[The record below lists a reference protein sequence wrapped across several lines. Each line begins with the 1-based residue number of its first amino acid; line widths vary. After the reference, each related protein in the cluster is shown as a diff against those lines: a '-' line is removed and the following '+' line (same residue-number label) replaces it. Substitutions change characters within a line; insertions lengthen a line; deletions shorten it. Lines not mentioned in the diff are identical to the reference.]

1 METPFLKLPKPLLCS
16 PYRKY
21 LSIESILLYAILADR
36 QELSIKNSLCKDG
49 KPYVYM
55 TIEQTMDIIGCSKPT
70 AVNLFKQLEKAQL
83 IHRQKRKNS
92 ASMIF
97 VQEVK
102 NLNVQEIYH
111 ESTVSQPV
119 PVKEF
124 NPEGKNFELGAV
136 KKFDTIKTDFIET
149 ENNQT
154 EISMC
159 DSVTK
164 KVCDIFNRHK
174 KAANSK
180 GRTRPGKYP
189 NAVIKDILNY
199 GYTPDEV
206 YDAAQ
211 RFDDWYKL
219 SDHFSRLAR
228 SRTR

>member
-21 LSIESILLYAILADR
+21 LSIEAILLYAILADR

-83 IHRQKRKNS
+83 IRRQKRKNS

-124 NPEGKNFELGAV
+124 YPEGKNFELGAV
-136 KKFDTIKTDFIET
+136 KKFDSIKTDISET
-149 ENNQT
+149 KTNDT
-154 EISMC
+154 DIC
-159 DSVTK
+159 DFVTK
-164 KVCDIFNRHK
+164 KVCAIFNQHR

-180 GRTRPGKYP
+180 GRTRPAKYP
-189 NAVIKDILNY
+189 HWVIEDVLNA
-199 GYTPDEV
+199 GFTPTEIIE
-206 YDAAQ
+206 AAKS
-211 RFDDWYKL
+211 FNNWYQI
-219 SDHFSRLAR
+219 SDHFKQIEKRRA
-228 SRTR
+228 

>member
-1 METPFLKLPKPLLCS
+1 METPFLKLPKPLFCS

-21 LSIESILLYAILADR
+21 LSIEAILLYAILADR

-83 IHRQKRKNS
+83 IRRQRRKNS

-124 NPEGKNFELGAV
+124 YPEGKNLELGAV
-136 KKFDTIKTDFIET
+136 KNFDRIKTDRNHT
-149 ENNQT
+149 EVNQT
-154 EISMC
+154 NMC
-159 DSVTK
+159 DIVTK
-164 KVCDIFNRHK
+164 RVCAIFNQHRK
-174 KAANSK
+174 NANSK

-189 NAVIKDILNY
+189 NAVIKEILNY